1 MPAIAPP
8 ERPELDD
15 AATKGVEV
23 DEATKTVVV
32 GAGLVDVCMT
42 EEEEVWIEGWWVSLE
57 SGFLSR
63 FTDSKPGLGC
73 NTQNAGLGTYT

>member
-15 AATKGVEV
+15 AATEGVEV

-42 EEEEVWIEGWWVSLE
+42 EEDEVWIEGRWVSLE
-57 SGFLSR
+57 SGFLFR
-63 FTDSKPGLGC
+63 FTDSKPSIVGNTRNIGLR
-73 NTQNAGLGTYT
+73 TYT